1 MLNLFEVYSCIHNY
15 KIFYSYEEPFKIMLY
30 DGFVYELSIT
40 FNSNN
45 GNVPQTPTRMAWL
58 RAIVSYSCSREL
70 EGL

>member
-45 GNVPQTPTRMAWL
+45 GNVSQTPTRMA
-58 RAIVSYSCSREL
+58 
-70 EGL
+70 